1 MITEVAPAPKM
12 FLFMS
17 LFNTVGVRPFPLLR
31 VDTNTQETSS
41 FIGPFVTSA
50 IVDAAGGNT
59 YVAFYFLL
67 PLGLIA
73 LGVVCCISP
82 AKAKIDVA
90 RCKSIYLL
98 VLMIDLEKEARNLY
112 GRQER
117 PSEKELEVVQEVRQ

>member
-17 LFNTVGVRPFPLLR
+17 LFNTVGVSAFLIMMIDL
-31 VDTNTQETSS
+31 QETSS

-59 YVAFYFLL
+59 YAAFYFLL

-90 RCKSIYLL
+90 RCKSPYPSMLIL
-98 VLMIDLEKEARNLY
+98 DLEKEARTLY
-112 GRQER
+112 GQQER
-117 PSEKELEVVQEVRQ
+117 PSEKELEVVQEIRE

>member
-1 MITEVAPAPKM
+1 MKK
-12 FLFMS
+12 
-17 LFNTVGVRPFPLLR
+17 
-31 VDTNTQETSS
+31 ETSS

-59 YVAFYFLL
+59 YAAFYFLL

-90 RCKSIYLL
+90 RCKSSLTGKW
-98 VLMIDLEKEARNLY
+98 LMVRP
-112 GRQER
+112 RER
-117 PSEKELEVVQEVRQ
+117 S

>member
-1 MITEVAPAPKM
+1 M
-12 FLFMS
+12 
-17 LFNTVGVRPFPLLR
+17 
-31 VDTNTQETSS
+31 QETSS

-59 YVAFYFLL
+59 YAAFYFLL

-90 RCKSIYLL
+90 RCESIHLS
-98 VLMIDLEKEARNLY
+98 VLISDLEKEARTLY
-112 GRQER
+112 GQQER
-117 PSEKELEVVQEVRQ
+117 PSEKELEVVQEIRQ

>member
-1 MITEVAPAPKM
+1 V
-12 FLFMS
+12 FSRNLWY
-17 LFNTVGVRPFPLLR
+17 
-31 VDTNTQETSS
+31 QETSS

-59 YVAFYFLL
+59 YAAFYFLL

-90 RCKSIYLL
+90 RCKFPHLW
-98 VLMIDLEKEARNLY
+98 VLMVDLEKEARTLY
-112 GRQER
+112 GQQER
-117 PSEKELEVVQEVRQ
+117 PSEKELEVVQDVRQWFKCLGLSKKSTEWDVICYGL

>member
-17 LFNTVGVRPFPLLR
+17 LFNTVGVCSLLR
-31 VDTNTQETSS
+31 MMTDVQETSS

-59 YVAFYFLL
+59 YAAFYFLL

-90 RCKSIYLL
+90 RCKSTYLS
-98 VLMIDLEKEARNLY
+98 VLMVDLEKEARTLY
-112 GRQER
+112 GQQER
-117 PSEKELEVVQEVRQ
+117 PSEKELEVVQEIRQ

>member
-1 MITEVAPAPKM
+1 
-12 FLFMS
+12 MS
-17 LFNTVGVRPFPLLR
+17 T
-31 VDTNTQETSS
+31 DTQETSS

-59 YVAFYFLL
+59 YAAFYFLL

-90 RCKSIYLL
+90 RCKSTHLL
-98 VLMIDLEKEARNLY
+98 VLMIDLEKEARTLY
-112 GRQER
+112 GQQER